1 MDGSEGVMV
10 LSFVLSGRL
19 SGFPIESVEE
29 VLQMVALT
37 PIPDAPGFV
46 AGAINL
52 RGSVLPVVDMAA
64 LIGEETA
71 PYTLDTPIIVVRRGE
86 DRLGLVVDSVH
97 DVSALS
103 REDIDAPSDMFPA
116 RRLLAGVARTGDGLL
131 MLYDL
136 ERVLELSAGA
146 VALVGQGGADG

>member
-1 MDGSEGVMV
+1 MQTSESLMV

-37 PIPDAPGFV
+37 PIPDAPAFV

-64 LIGEETA
+64 LIGEECL
-71 PYTLDTPIIVVRRGE
+71 PYTLDTPIIVVRREE

-97 DVSALS
+97 DVAALN
-103 REDIDAPSDMFPA
+103 REDIDAPSEMFPA

-146 VALVGQGGADG
+146 VALVGQGEG